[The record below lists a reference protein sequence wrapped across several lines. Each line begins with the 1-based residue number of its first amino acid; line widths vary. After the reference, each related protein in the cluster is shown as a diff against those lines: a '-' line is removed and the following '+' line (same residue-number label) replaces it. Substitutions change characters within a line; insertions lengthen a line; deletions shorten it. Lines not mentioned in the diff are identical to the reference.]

1 MRGIPVWM
9 TALAAALLMQTASA
23 FLTRAFPVL
32 GPALTDAAGV
42 APERIGVLAAVGS
55 FGTMFYLVV
64 GGDLLP
70 RLGPVRTLQV
80 GACIGTAGLLGALFG
95 SWEALVL
102 ASFLVGVGYGP
113 SPPAGSDILNRHAPV
128 GRRSLVFSIKQSGVP
143 LGGAVAGV
151 LLPAVMLFGDWR
163 LACVVAA
170 LLALSTVA
178 LVQPVR
184 PQIDAERDRR
194 HPLNLRAALHPRS
207 LMRPFRAVAQ
217 GPVILA
223 TTYAGFCFA
232 IAQGCLFA
240 FFVTYLATDLALS
253 LPMAGMAFAV
263 MQIVG
268 VVARV
273 AVGWIADA
281 VGSARATLLALAL
294 ASAAVTAAVAC
305 LSTAWPVWAIV
316 ALAGLAGFAAASWN
330 GVYLAEIAACAAEG
344 TVGQATAGSTFLT
357 FIGYVVG
364 PVAFGAMVSATG
376 SYPTA
381 FAIAAVAPLT
391 GAVSLMS
398 AMRRS

>member
-1 MRGIPVWM
+1 MRGIPIWM
-9 TALAAALLMQTASA
+9 TALAAALLMQTSSA
-23 FLTRAFPVL
+23 FLTRVFPVI

-42 APERIGVLAAVGS
+42 APERIGVLAAIGS

-80 GACIGTAGLLGALFG
+80 GACIGTLGLFGALLG

-102 ASFLVGVGYGP
+102 AAFLVGIGYGA

-143 LGGAVAGV
+143 LGGAVAGM
-151 LLPAVMLFGDWR
+151 LLPALLVLWDWR
-163 LACVVAA
+163 IACAVAA
-170 LLALSTVA
+170 LLALSSVA
-178 LVQPVR
+178 FVQPVR
-184 PQIDAERDRR
+184 ALIDADRDRQ
-194 HPLNLRAALHPRS
+194 HPMRLSSALHPRS
-207 LMRPFRAVAQ
+207 LMRPFRAVAT
-217 GPVILA
+217 GPVLLA

-232 IAQGCLFA
+232 IVQGCLFA
-240 FFVTYLATDLALS
+240 FFVTFLATSLGMS
-253 LPMAGMAFAV
+253 LPLAGLAFAV

-268 VVARV
+268 VVARI

-281 VGSARATLLALAL
+281 VGSARATLLALAV
-294 ASAAVTAAVAC
+294 ASAAVTVA
-305 LSTAWPVWAIV
+305 TACMTADWPTWAIIG
-316 ALAGLAGFAAASWN
+316 LAGVAGFAAASWN
-330 GVYLAEIAACAAEG
+330 GVYLAEIAARAADG
-344 TVGQATAGSTFLT
+344 MVGQATAGSTFLT

-364 PVAFGAMVSATG
+364 PVAFGAVVTATD

-391 GAVSLMS
+391 GAVSLLS
-398 AMRRS
+398 VMRRP